1 MNEHLSSASLKSLA
15 KGQLLGKYG
24 TVVAAYAI
32 HMGCIL
38 FTSFMISMFIDTATL
53 IGNIIYLLV
62 SILLSLFGG
71 LFVYGEAYIYLK
83 IACINTKGREGKLC
97 HFNIGLGLQRAGYR
111 NCAGSVN

>member
-38 FTSFMISMFIDTATL
+38 FTSFMVSMFIDTATL

-62 SILLSLFGG
+62 SVLLSLFGG

-83 IACINTKGREGKLC
+83 KNYPYQIFENHYG
-97 HFNIGLGLQRAGYR
+97 Q
-111 NCAGSVN
+111 